1 MTDPYELEPFPRFP
15 SSASPAPQA
24 ATPDDVVPETHL
36 ELLASIRRM
45 ALALTKM
52 PAPPDDRVADVLGE
66 TRSVETL
73 LADWR
78 RSLLVETPQVEG
90 EVYEVVEQ
98 RRAVRTFNVAAILMT
113 AATER
118 PMPETLRDLIAE
130 DVLRIQPQWT
140 KLNRYFSDHG
150 LELRIAKGKATVD
163 DGDIDGPHVG
173 EVWHTE
179 TKLIPK
185 KEGR

>member
-1 MTDPYELEPFPRFP
+1 MTDPYDNPEPFVTPP
-15 SSASPAPQA
+15 ASPPPEA
-24 ATPDDVVPETHL
+24 ATRNDVVPQTHL
-36 ELLASIRRM
+36 ELLESIRRM
-45 ALALTKM
+45 TLALTRM
-52 PAPPDDRVADVLGE
+52 PVPADSRVADVLGE
-66 TRSVETL
+66 TRSIEML
-73 LADWR
+73 LAEWR

-90 EVYEVVEQ
+90 EIYEVVEQ
-98 RRAVRTFNVAAILMT
+98 RRAVRTFNVAAILTT
-113 AATER
+113 AAAER
-118 PMPETLRDLIAE
+118 PMPETLRELIDE

-140 KLNRYFSDHG
+140 KLNRYFADHG